1 MRKKLILLATLYYIS
16 LIVSSCCNGRLFLEV
31 SFKKTEVSRLDNAYF
46 PTFIISAVDPVE
58 ESGFLNGA
66 IAKFQG
72 FKSALA
78 TPKCPEDVYS
88 YKHVITSIKITSNND
103 FDTLF
108 TAGSLLNDLFKI
120 NLSKKTNLDEEVRDY
135 YSEEEKSAIYN
146 NTLARIELKTNSDSL
161 NIHDLYFKYEFDN
174 GEIHLDTLFNQ
185 TLNSDSLYFNY

>member
-16 LIVSSCCNGRLFLEV
+16 LIVSSCCNGRLFFEV
-31 SFKKTEVSRLDNAYF
+31 SFKKTEVSRLNNTYF
-46 PTFIISAVDPVE
+46 PTFIISGVDPVE

-78 TPKCPEDVYS
+78 TPKCPEDLYS

-120 NLSKKTNLDEEVRDY
+120 NLSKKINLDEEVRYY

>member
-16 LIVSSCCNGRLFLEV
+16 LIVSSCCNGRLFFEV
-31 SFKKTEVSRLDNAYF
+31 SFKKTEVSRLNNTYF

-78 TPKCPEDVYS
+78 TPKCPEDLYS

-120 NLSKKTNLDEEVRDY
+120 NLSKKINLDEEVRDY

>member
-16 LIVSSCCNGRLFLEV
+16 LIVSSCCNGRLFFEV